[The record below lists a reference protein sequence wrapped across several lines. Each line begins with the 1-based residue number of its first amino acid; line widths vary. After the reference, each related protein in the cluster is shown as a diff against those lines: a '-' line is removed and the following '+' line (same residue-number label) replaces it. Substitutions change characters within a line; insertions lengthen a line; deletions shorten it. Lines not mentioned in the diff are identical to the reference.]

1 MNDIRVTYSGLISL
15 VLGVINIPLGFTF
28 MIIVTRTLSTT
39 EYGTWGLISGIIVYA
54 TIIEPMISYWTIRE
68 VSRNQDS
75 GKTSVISGWL
85 FSLVGIIIY
94 LISTYF
100 ISSKTDVDQNVILL
114 GSILIPLIFT
124 NRILHAITVGW
135 RPQGISYTQIIF
147 GLTQIPVGF
156 TLIYF
161 LKLGTTGVIFSV
173 AIAYSISIIFL
184 LIYNKEKI
192 QGCIQKEYIVKWIKF
207 SWLTLYP
214 ALGGVI
220 LFLDVAIFSII
231 TESVIGLAFW
241 TASLAIT
248 TIIVSSGV
256 MSVAIYSKLLQG
268 MEKAFLPNSLRH
280 LFYFSILFTA
290 LVITFAKPGLFAL
303 NPEYAS
309 AELVVI
315 VLAVQVFLY
324 TISGNLQSF
333 ITGIEKVDT
342 NKKSTFQDYL
352 KSKLFFIPTL
362 TLIQSSVYIILL
374 TVMLL
379 SMVSIVE
386 SQMDLILYWAI
397 IGLIVQIP
405 ISVYTGILF
414 KKNFSI
420 NLDIKNIGKYFI
432 SAIIS
437 FGITQVLINS
447 FLEYNGEIIKFLPQV
462 ILFIIFFV
470 VMYVGITIVIDSNT
484 RILAKA
490 IISEIKK

>member
-15 VLGVINIPLGFTF
+15 VLGVINIPLGFAF
-28 MIIVTRTLSTT
+28 MLIVTRTLSTT

-54 TIIEPMISYWTIRE
+54 TIIEPMISYWTTRE
-68 VSRNQDS
+68 IARNEKS
-75 GKTSVISGWL
+75 GKTSVLSGWL
-85 FSLVGIIIY
+85 FSLIGIVIY
-94 LISTYF
+94 LLSAYF
-100 ISSKTDVDQNVILL
+100 ISGKTDADQNVILL
-114 GSILIPLIFT
+114 GIILVPLIFS
-124 NRILHAITVGW
+124 NRILHSITIGW
-135 RPQGISYTQIIF
+135 KPQGISYSQIIF
-147 GLTQIPVGF
+147 TIIQIPSGF
-156 TLIYF
+156 VLIYF
-161 LKLGTTGVIFSV
+161 LKLGTTGVIYSV
-173 AIAYSISIIFL
+173 AIAYGISIIFL

-192 QGCIQKEYIVKWIKF
+192 QGHIKKEFITKWIKF

-248 TIIVSSGV
+248 TIIVSSGLISRAV
-256 MSVAIYSKLLQG
+256 YSKLLQG
-268 MEKAFLPNSLRH
+268 KETKFIPDSLRH

-315 VLAVQVFLY
+315 VLAVQLFLY
-324 TISGNLQSF
+324 TISGNIQGF
-333 ITGIEKVDT
+333 IMGIEKVDT

-352 KSKLFFIPTL
+352 KSKLFFMPTL
-362 TLIQSSVYIILL
+362 TLIQSSVYVILL

-379 SMVSIVE
+379 SMISVVE
-386 SQMDLILYWAI
+386 SQIDLILYWAVI
-397 IGLIVQIP
+397 ALIVQIP
-405 ISVYTGILF
+405 ISIYTWIIF

-420 NLDIKNIGKYFI
+420 NLDVKNIGKYII

-437 FGITQVLINS
+437 FGITHVLINL
-447 FLEYNGEIIKFLPQV
+447 FLEYNESIFEFLPQV
-462 ILFIIFFV
+462 ILFIIFSV
-470 VMYVGITIVIDSNT
+470 VMYIGITIVIDSNT
-484 RILAKA
+484 RILVKS

>member
-15 VLGVINIPLGFTF
+15 ILGVINIPLGFAF
-28 MIIVTRTLSTT
+28 MLIVTRTLSTT

-54 TIIEPMISYWTIRE
+54 TIIEPMISYWTTRE
-68 VSRNQDS
+68 VARNENS
-75 GKTSVISGWL
+75 GKTSVLSGGL
-85 FSLVGIIIY
+85 FSLGGIIIY
-94 LISTYF
+94 LISAYF
-100 ISSKTDVDQNVILL
+100 ISGKTDADQNVILL
-114 GSILIPLIFT
+114 GSILIPLIFS
-124 NRILHAITVGW
+124 NRILHGITVGW
-135 RPQGISYTQIIF
+135 KPQGISYSQIIF
-147 GLTQIPVGF
+147 GIIQIPTGF
-156 TLIYF
+156 VWIYF
-161 LKLGTTGVIFSV
+161 LKLGTAGVIYSV
-173 AIAYSISIIFL
+173 AVAYGISIIFL

-192 QGCIQKEYIVKWIKF
+192 RGRIKKEFIAKWIKF

-248 TIIVSSGV
+248 TLIVNSGHISIAV
-256 MSVAIYSKLLQG
+256 YSKILQG
-268 MEKAFLPNSLRH
+268 KETKFMTDSLRH

-315 VLAVQVFLY
+315 VLAIQVFLY
-324 TISGNLQSF
+324 TISGNMQDF
-333 ITGIEKVDT
+333 ITGTEKVDT
-342 NKKSTFQDYL
+342 NKKSTFKDYL
-352 KSKLFFIPTL
+352 KSKLFFMPTI
-362 TLIQSSVYIILL
+362 TLIQSSLYIILL

-379 SMVSIVE
+379 SMVSIIE
-386 SQMDLILYWAI
+386 SQIELILYWAVI
-397 IGLIVQIP
+397 ALIVQIP
-405 ISVYTGILF
+405 ISVYSWTIF
-414 KKNFSI
+414 RKNFSV

-437 FGITQVLINS
+437 FGITHVLINS
-447 FLEYNGEIIKFLPQV
+447 FLEYNGAIIEFLPQV
-462 ILFIIFFV
+462 ILFIIFSV
-470 VMYVGITIVIDSNT
+470 IMYVGITIVIDSNT

>member
-15 VLGVINIPLGFTF
+15 ILGVINIPLGFAF
-28 MIIVTRTLSTT
+28 MLIVTRTLSTT

-54 TIIEPMISYWTIRE
+54 TIIEPMISYWTTRE
-68 VSRNQDS
+68 VARNENS
-75 GKTSVISGWL
+75 GKTSVLSGGL
-85 FSLVGIIIY
+85 FSLGGIIIY
-94 LISTYF
+94 LISAYF
-100 ISSKTDVDQNVILL
+100 ISGKTDADQNVILL
-114 GSILIPLIFT
+114 GSILIPLIFS
-124 NRILHAITVGW
+124 NRILHGITVGW
-135 RPQGISYTQIIF
+135 KPQGISYSQIIF
-147 GLTQIPVGF
+147 GIIQIPTGF
-156 TLIYF
+156 VWIYF
-161 LKLGTTGVIFSV
+161 LKLGTAGVIYSV
-173 AIAYSISIIFL
+173 AVAYGISIIFL

-192 QGCIQKEYIVKWIKF
+192 RGRIKKEFIAKWIKF

-248 TIIVSSGV
+248 TLIVNSGHISIAV
-256 MSVAIYSKLLQG
+256 YSKILQG
-268 MEKAFLPNSLRH
+268 KETKFMTDSLRH
-280 LFYFSILFTA
+280 LFYFAILFTA

-315 VLAVQVFLY
+315 VLAIQVFLY
-324 TISGNLQSF
+324 TISGNMQDF
-333 ITGIEKVDT
+333 ITGTEKVDT

-352 KSKLFFIPTL
+352 KSKLFFMPTI
-362 TLIQSSVYIILL
+362 TLIQSSLYIILL

-379 SMVSIVE
+379 SMVSIIE
-386 SQMDLILYWAI
+386 SQIELILYWAVI
-397 IGLIVQIP
+397 ALIVQIP
-405 ISVYTGILF
+405 ISVYSWTIF
-414 KKNFSI
+414 RKNFSV

-437 FGITQVLINS
+437 FGITHVLINS
-447 FLEYNGEIIKFLPQV
+447 FLEYNGAIIEFLPQV
-462 ILFIIFFV
+462 ILFIIFSV
-470 VMYVGITIVIDSNT
+470 IMYVGITIVIDSNT

>member
-1 MNDIRVTYSGLISL
+1 MNNIRVTYSGLISL
-15 VLGVINIPLGFTF
+15 ILGMINIPLGFTF
-28 MIIVTRTLSTT
+28 MLIVTRTLSTT

-68 VSRNQDS
+68 VARNEDS
-75 GKTSVISGWL
+75 AKTSVLSGWL
-85 FSLVGIIIY
+85 FSLLGIIIY
-94 LISTYF
+94 LISAYF
-100 ISSKTDVDQNVILL
+100 ISGKIDTDQNVILL
-114 GSILIPLIFT
+114 GSLLIPLIFS
-124 NRILHAITVGW
+124 NRILHAITIGW
-135 RPQGISYTQIIF
+135 RPQGISYAQIIF
-147 GLTQIPVGF
+147 GVTQIPVGF

-161 LKLGTTGVIFSV
+161 LKLGTSGVIYSV
-173 AIAYSISIIFL
+173 SIAYAISIIFL
-184 LIYNKEKI
+184 LIYTKEKI
-192 QGCIQKEYIVKWIKF
+192 QGRIKKEYIVKWIKF
-207 SWLTLYP
+207 SWLTVYP

-231 TESVIGLAFW
+231 TKSVIGLAFW

-256 MSVAIYSKLLQG
+256 MSVAIYSKLLEG
-268 MEKAFLPNSLRH
+268 KEKEFLPNSLRH

-342 NKKSTFQDYL
+342 KKKSTFQDYL

-362 TLIQSSVYIILL
+362 TLIQSSVYVILL

-386 SQMDLILYWAI
+386 SQIDLILYWAI

-405 ISVYTGILF
+405 ISIYTGILF

-420 NLDIKNIGKYFI
+420 NLDIKNIGKYFV

-437 FGITQVLINS
+437 FGITQMLINS

>member
-15 VLGVINIPLGFTF
+15 VLGVINIPLGFVF
-28 MIIVTRTLSTT
+28 MLIVTRILSTT

-54 TIIEPMISYWTIRE
+54 TIVEPMISYWTIRE
-68 VSRNQDS
+68 VARNQNS
-75 GKTSVISGWL
+75 GKTSLLSGWL
-85 FSLVGIIIY
+85 FSLVGIVIY
-94 LISTYF
+94 LISAYF
-100 ISSKTDVDQNVILL
+100 ISGKTNADQNVILL
-114 GSILIPLIFT
+114 GSILVPLIFS
-124 NRILHAITVGW
+124 NRILHAITIGW
-135 RPQGISYTQIIF
+135 KPQGISYAQIIF
-147 GLTQIPVGF
+147 GVTQIPAGF
-156 TLIYF
+156 ALIYF
-161 LKLGTTGVIFSV
+161 LKLGTPGVIYSV
-173 AIAYSISIIFL
+173 AIAYGISIIFL

-192 QGCIQKEYIVKWIKF
+192 QGCIKKEYIVKWIKF

-268 MEKAFLPNSLRH
+268 KEKEFLSNSLRH

-315 VLAVQVFLY
+315 VLAIQVFLF
-324 TISGNLQSF
+324 TISGNIQGF

-352 KSKLFFIPTL
+352 KSKLFFMPTL
-362 TLIQSSVYIILL
+362 TLIQSTVYIILL

-379 SMVSIVE
+379 SMVSIIE
-386 SQMDLILYWAI
+386 SQIDLILYWAVI
-397 IGLIVQIP
+397 ALIVQIP
-405 ISVYTGILF
+405 ISIYTGIVF

-420 NLDIKNIGKYFI
+420 NLDIKNIGKYFV

-437 FGITQVLINS
+437 FGITHVLIDS
-447 FLEYNGEIIKFLPQV
+447 FLEYNGAIIEFLPQV
-462 ILFIIFFV
+462 ILFIIFSV